1 MISGLPPV
9 QVTASGETQPV
20 GTNRADAAD
29 DPAIWVDPANPNHAL
44 IVATDK
50 KAGLH
55 VYDLT
60 GKDIAFTEAGLVNN
74 VDVAGVIIVARDRN
88 AGVNGTLAG
97 LRIDAGTTAIVP
109 PGRRPEARRVGKGCV
124 SMCT

>member
-74 VDVAGVIIVARDRN
+74 LDVTGDIIVSTDRT
-88 AGVNGTLAG
+88 AGVNAPLA
-97 LRIDAGTTAIVP
+97 LFRLPANKPAIVP
-109 PGRRPEARRVGKGCV
+109 PGPPASVAGADSSPV
-124 SMCT
+124 PP